1 MHYAFEKCPMIQDT
15 YDWIMFEWLNAERL
29 KALNPETTRLCG
41 SARSAWEYGQEK
53 KKGVQEDKLLQ
64 TDVWY
69 DKGSEADVTRSMEAK
84 SGTASLA
91 MPLLLIRHIPCQN
104 HSLKGTSHKPQTT
117 WLEQKTGRGSR
128 TNRLRHVA
136 VVAGKAKCAMIETS
150 IYSVFRTKW
159 YVGINDMSR
168 RKRIRLCRGLRR
180 NSFFV
185 R

>member
-53 KKGVQEDKLLQ
+53 KKGVQADKLLQ

-84 SGTASLA
+84 SGTTSLA
-91 MPLLLIRHIPCQN
+91 MPRLLIRHIPCQN

-117 WLEQKTGRGSR
+117 WLEQKRGAGREQIVYVMSQSWH
-128 TNRLRHVA
+128 TKLNVPWLRHQSTLYF
-136 VVAGKAKCAMIETS
+136 GRS
-150 IYSVFRTKW
+150 
-159 YVGINDMSR
+159 DMSE
-168 RKRIRLCRGLRR
+168 
-180 NSFFV
+180 
-185 R
+185 